1 MNARLEQLL
10 RKRLNG
16 SLTPEEEIEL
26 MRLLRDPE
34 NDAQLLDFID
44 LAYETGDDPD
54 VRNSLSGEKSDRIFN
69 EITSG
74 YSEKGSRRL
83 RPALWMAAAASLLVV
98 LSVVLLLNRKD
109 ISSHGTSVAAV
120 PAIPDKV
127 ISTSSDHQLVR
138 LPDGSTVILNKNS
151 RLSFP
156 AKFTGKTREVTLI
169 GEGYFDIASD
179 RRKTFI
185 VHTGK
190 IQTVVLG
197 TTFNIKAY
205 RSDRNID
212 VTVTSG
218 KVNVVADRR
227 VLAELT
233 PNQKIS
239 YSYLDS
245 KSKKTRTNA
254 SEAIEWQSR
263 DLFFDNVTMKE
274 AATIL
279 EQRFH
284 TRILFASQ
292 QTRDCRFSGTFL
304 KGESLTQVLE
314 VICAF
319 NNCSYTTDEAGN
331 TIISGEQCQTL
342 N

>member
-1 MNARLEQLL
+1 MNARLEHLL
-10 RKRLNG
+10 KKRFNG
-16 SLTPEEEIEL
+16 SLTAKEEIDL
-26 MRLLRDPE
+26 MRLLKDPE
-34 NDAQLLDFID
+34 NDAQLSDFID
-44 LAYETGDDPD
+44 RAYETGDEPD
-54 VRNSLSGEKSDRIFN
+54 GRNLLSREKSDRIFN

-74 YSEKGSRRL
+74 HSETSSRRL

-98 LSVVLLLNRKD
+98 LSVVLLLNRKN
-109 ISSHGTSVAAV
+109 ISSQGARVAAT
-120 PAIPDKV
+120 PAIPDRV
-127 ISTSSDHQLVR
+127 VSTSSDHQFVR

-151 RLSFP
+151 RLRFP

-169 GEGYFDIASD
+169 GEGYFDITSD
-179 RRKTFI
+179 RGKAFI

-190 IQTVVLG
+190 IKTVVLG
-197 TTFNIKAY
+197 TSFNIKAY
-205 RSDRNID
+205 RSDGNID

-218 KVNVVADRR
+218 KVSVVAERR

-245 KSKKTRTNA
+245 KSKKTTTNA
-254 SEAIEWQSR
+254 SDAIEWQSR

-274 AATIL
+274 AAEML

-284 TRILFASQ
+284 ARILFASE
-292 QTRDCRFSGTFL
+292 QTGDCRFSGTFL
-304 KGESLTQVLE
+304 KGESLNQVLE

-319 NNCSYTTDEAGN
+319 NKCSYTTDDAGN
-331 TIISGEQCQTL
+331 RIIRGEECQTL